1 MATPRPSAGKAIN
14 VTELHHHWTQRIDDF
29 LSGGPG
35 SACRPSRCLV
45 WRRGHRGRSVS
56 RGSRAGAGRPASWC
70 VAAGPSRSRMAS
82 TLHLFDAGALRRIP
96 PRSGSQGFGPV
107 GGLAMLAAGDQINHS
122 VALSQ
127 ERSLEAVDLSRLGAG
142 VVRSF
147 LKMRR
152 RHAKDLPVWSVI
164 SDIVKRRRQ
173 SGIRRRL
180 ASRGLRV
187 RAFRV
192 AS

>member
-1 MATPRPSAGKAIN
+1 MSGCGPEGGAHFAPFGAKRPCRHLAVWSHGAQ
-14 VTELHHHWTQRIDDF
+14 TQRIDEL

-35 SACRPSRCLV
+35 SAGRPIARCLV

-56 RGSRAGAGRPASWC
+56 RASRAGAGRPASLC

-82 TLHLFDAGALRRIP
+82 TLHAGALRRIP
-96 PRSGSQGFGPV
+96 PRSCSRGFGPV
-107 GGLAMLAAGDQINHS
+107 GGLAMLAAGDQMNHS

-152 RHAKDLPVWSVI
+152 RM
-164 SDIVKRRRQ
+164 RRIYRYGQ
-173 SGIRRRL
+173 
-180 ASRGLRV
+180 
-187 RAFRV
+187 
-192 AS
+192 